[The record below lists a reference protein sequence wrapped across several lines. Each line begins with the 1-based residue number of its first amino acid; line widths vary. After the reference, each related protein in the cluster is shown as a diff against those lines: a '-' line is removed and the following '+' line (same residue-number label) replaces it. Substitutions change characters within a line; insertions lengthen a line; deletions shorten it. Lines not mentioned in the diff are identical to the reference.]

1 MLTSTL
7 RRYAAVSAAGAIVAS
22 GALISAVNMGGP
34 DYAAQCRDAAYSAAY
49 ARLAD
54 PSYPS
59 PGPST
64 ACLKL
69 RPATRQSIA
78 AEVLA
83 AVTTIAT

>member
-1 MLTSTL
+1 MITSTL
-7 RRYAAVSAAGAIVAS
+7 RRYAAVTACGAIVAS
-22 GALISAVNMGGP
+22 GALISAANLGGP

-54 PSYPS
+54 PTYPS
-59 PGPST
+59 PGPNA

-69 RPATRQSIA
+69 RLATRQAIA

-83 AVTTIAT
+83 SVTTIAT

>member
-7 RRYAAVSAAGAIVAS
+7 RRYAALTAAGAIVAS
-22 GALISAVNMGGP
+22 GALVSAVMGGP

-49 ARLAD
+49 ARIAD

-59 PGPST
+59 PGPNS

-69 RPATRQSIA
+69 RLATRQAIA

-83 AVTTIAT
+83 AVTTVTT